1 MITLFWCPNTR
12 AIRSLWLLEELGCDF
27 TVELVDIRDAQA
39 PRSASFSRA
48 SPMGKIPAI
57 LDGDVAL
64 SDSTAIALYLL
75 ERFPNSALDVTEGG
89 QDRADFLYWMQF
101 MGSVMEP
108 ALAEKLSGLEA
119 KKFVH
124 AWGDFDTMISLLEN
138 RLAAREWIMGDQFT
152 AADVLIGSTCYFLRL
167 FGSMPDSEVLHA
179 YTDRCMARPAF
190 GRAAERTEA
199 A

>member
-12 AIRSLWLLEELGCDF
+12 AIRSLWLLEEMGCDF
-27 TVELVDIRDAQA
+27 STELVDIRDAEA
-39 PRSASFSRA
+39 PRSDAFRRA
-48 SPMGKIPAI
+48 SPMGKVPAI

-89 QDRADFLYWMQF
+89 QARADFLYWMQF

-108 ALAEKLSGLEA
+108 AMAEKFSSMEA
-119 KKFVH
+119 KKYVH
-124 AWGDFDTMISLLEN
+124 AWGDFDTMISLLEG
-138 RLAAREWIMGDQFT
+138 RLEGREWIMGDQFT
-152 AADVLIGSTCYFLRL
+152 AADVLIGATCYFLRL
-167 FGSMPDSEVLHA
+167 FGSMPESELLHA

-190 GRAAERTEA
+190 ARATGRT
-199 A
+199 